1 MAGSGS
7 TSVNGDSQSVIG
19 GTFALGRDYTLLL
32 PAQIGVRQTLGY
44 ATEGASFVGNT
55 ELFQDWSISYK
66 RLVLFAGGS
75 VSYSYGDTANKWMAG
90 PEAGVKF
97 FVKDDVYMFGRANYD
112 LQVSDRQGTEGDGI
126 RYTLGLGFKF

>member
-1 MAGSGS
+1 
-7 TSVNGDSQSVIG
+7 
-19 GTFALGRDYTLLL
+19 
-32 PAQIGVRQTLGY
+32 
-44 ATEGASFVGNT
+44 
-55 ELFQDWSISYK
+55 
-66 RLVLFAGGS
+66 
-75 VSYSYGDTANKWMAG
+75 MAG